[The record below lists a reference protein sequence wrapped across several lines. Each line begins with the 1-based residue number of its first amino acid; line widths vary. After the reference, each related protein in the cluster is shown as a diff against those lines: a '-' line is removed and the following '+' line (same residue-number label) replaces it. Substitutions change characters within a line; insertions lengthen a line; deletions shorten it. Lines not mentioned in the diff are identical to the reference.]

1 MEFNKFLYGINKTYN
16 RDTCY
21 ASLQNEWN
29 ENNPTLGHCAI
40 VALKFFDIYGGE
52 IKRVNIKNSNI
63 THYYNSLNGKIFD
76 ITKDQFKNNEVY
88 ENEIIKTR
96 DEIMNNENF
105 KIRYKIFSDRFD
117 NYLKQLDEIDSQVLK
132 CNNCLNKVEKFNHNT
147 TISYGKNNNIL
158 VIGEAPAN
166 NGWRKSGKCWYK
178 EDGNITGS
186 GKIMTKLLNLID
198 YNLEDITFVE
208 AVKCFP
214 PKRSDLNFCK
224 SNCYAYLLKQIKILS
239 PKLILTLGDVAT
251 KSVLK
256 DLNYKNFVE
265 VVGNEYKIEIGEAEF
280 IVIPIYHPSPIS
292 PLSYKGN
299 ETIFLKLRT
308 EEIVSEKVGI

>member
-1 MEFNKFLYGINKTYN
+1 MEFNKFFYIINKTYN

-21 ASLQNEWN
+21 TSLQNEWD
-29 ENNPTLGHCAI
+29 EKNPTLGHCAI
-40 VALKFFDIYGGE
+40 VALKFLDIYGGE
-52 IKRVNIKNSNI
+52 IIRVNIKNSNI
-63 THYYNSLNGKIFD
+63 THYYNCLNGNIFD

-88 ENEIIKTR
+88 ENEIIKTK
-96 DEIMNNENF
+96 DEIMSNEDF
-105 KIRYKIFSDRFD
+105 AARYKIFSDRFD
-117 NYLKQLDEIDSQVLK
+117 NYLKQLDEIDSQVLN
-132 CNNCLNKVEKFNHNT
+132 CNKCLNKVEKFNHNT
-147 TISYGKNNNIL
+147 TISYGKNSSIL

-186 GKIMTKLLNLID
+186 GKIMTKLLNLIN
-198 YNLEDITFVE
+198 YNLDDITFVE

-214 PKRSDLNFCK
+214 PKRSDLNYCK
-224 SNCYAYLLKQIKILS
+224 SNCYPYLLKQIKILS

-256 DLNYKNFVE
+256 DINYKNFAE
-265 VVGNEYKIEIGEAEF
+265 VVGNEYKIKIEEVEY
-280 IVIPIYHPSPIS
+280 IVIPVYHPSPIS

-299 ETIFLKLRT
+299 EVIFLKLLMKW
-308 EEIVSEKVGI
+308 EK